1 MRRLTTIIS
10 LTALVAAVAGPA
22 MSAPAPRAVRA
33 MIVKAAQ
40 SDDPTVFA
48 SVIAIA
54 KQAHPRSSAEIDALA
69 KTVADREAR
78 RRLALAAPDGPAPSK
93 PKRAAPPPA
102 PVTWKATA
110 ELGGSSATGKKDVVA
125 LYGSL
130 DVSRIGPV
138 WTHRLTARE
147 DFQRT
152 DGSTTTDRFAAAY
165 EPRAQ
170 IATGTYAYGLT
181 QYEHDRTLGYRNRY
195 TVGAGV
201 GMKVVDQPNLSIG
214 GDLGPALRFTDYYVM
229 EREQSLAGRASLS
242 VRWLPTDRVTV
253 AQEGAVYVEAE
264 QSSARSVT
272 SVETLLFG
280 PLKARLSYNM
290 QYERDSRPSRV
301 ARSDRDTI
309 TRASLLY
316 SF

>member
-10 LTALVAAVAGPA
+10 MTALITAMAGPA
-22 MSAPAPRAVRA
+22 MSAPTPRAVRA

-48 SVIAIA
+48 SVIAVA

-69 KTVADREAR
+69 KMVADREAR
-78 RRLALAAPDGPAPSK
+78 RRLAQAGPKHSTPERLK
-93 PKRAAPPPA
+93 PPA
-102 PVTWKATA
+102 PPVKWKATA

-138 WTHRLTARE
+138 WSHRLTARE

-201 GMKVVDQPNLSIG
+201 GMKVVDQPNLAIG

-229 EREQSLAGRASLS
+229 EREQSVAGRASLS
-242 VRWLPTDRVTV
+242 MRWLPTDRVTV
-253 AQEGAVYVEAE
+253 AQEGAVYVEAD

-280 PLKARLSYNM
+280 PLKARLSYNV